1 MTSQARPVWW
11 RRAVRW
17 GRCLATAALVA
28 PALVLAISLAVLLIG
43 ASPASAHAELVSTDP
58 EEGAVL
64 EAAPASVT
72 LTFNEPVRLTSQE
85 VAVYDAEGD
94 PVDATAAA
102 SDVEVRVALPGA
114 ADLADGTYVVSWNVL
129 SGDGHPISGALTFS
143 VGAPSATVSAP
154 PEPETSSTVLEV
166 VRDLV
171 TVVSL
176 VGLLLA
182 AGLALFLAHVLPRSW
197 EGGDVRGRLRRLLV
211 YAAGAGAVGAILQV
225 PVAAVYG
232 QGLELTDVV
241 SALDPGQVVNEL
253 VSAALVVIGLGVVA
267 RVASTSPPGQTAA
280 RVLTGGAL
288 LALIGPS
295 LVGHTRAFA
304 PAPVLVMWDVIH
316 VTAGAVWLG
325 GLVGLVLSL
334 RALSGREVLAAQTLS
349 RFSTMAGFALVV
361 VAAAGAFLAWRI
373 LGSWAGFVETT
384 YGRLLLTKIAI
395 ALAVAATG
403 GWNRWRTLPAVRAA
417 AGFGERE
424 RAASAVTRT
433 VRVEAVLLVVL
444 LSVTGF
450 LVSRSPRPAPVT
462 VASGS
467 TGVGAATA
475 GELRVLA
482 AMDPRRTGSNTLLVQ
497 VQDAAGEPY
506 DPPAHPVVSLRT
518 EGLDVGEVT
527 MRPVG
532 AGTYRGEVVVPRAG
546 EWEVQVSIRLTR
558 FENPVTTV
566 RLTVRP

>member
-1 MTSQARPVWW
+1 M
-11 RRAVRW
+11 
-17 GRCLATAALVA
+17 
-28 PALVLAISLAVLLIG
+28 
-43 ASPASAHAELVSTDP
+43 
-58 EEGAVL
+58 
-64 EAAPASVT
+64 
-72 LTFNEPVRLTSQE
+72 
-85 VAVYDAEGD
+85 
-94 PVDATAAA
+94 
-102 SDVEVRVALPGA
+102 
-114 ADLADGTYVVSWNVL
+114 
-129 SGDGHPISGALTFS
+129 
-143 VGAPSATVSAP
+143 
-154 PEPETSSTVLEV
+154 

-395 ALAVAATG
+395 ALVVAATG

>member
-1 MTSQARPVWW
+1 MTSLARPVRW
-11 RRAVRW
+11 RRALR
-17 GRCLATAALVA
+17 LATAALVA
-28 PALVLAISLAVLLIG
+28 PALVLAVLLVG
-43 ASPASAHAELVSTDP
+43 ASPAAAHAELVGTDP

-64 EAAPASVT
+64 DAAPGTIT

-94 PVDATAAA
+94 PVDATAG
-102 SDVEVRVALPGA
+102 SSGVEVSVALTDA

-129 SGDGHPISGALTFS
+129 SSDGHPISGALTFS

-154 PEPETSSTVLEV
+154 PEPETSSTVVEV

-197 EGGDVRGRLRRLLV
+197 EGGEVRGRLRRLLA
-211 YAAGAGAVGAILQV
+211 YAAGAGAVGAVLQV

-232 QGLELTDVV
+232 QGLELADVV
-241 SALDPGQVVNEL
+241 SAFDAGQVVNEL
-253 VSAALVVIGLGVVA
+253 VSAALVVVGLGAVA
-267 RVASTSPPGQTAA
+267 RAASTSPPGQTAV

-288 LALIGPS
+288 LALLGPS

-304 PAPVLVMWDVIH
+304 PAPVLVMWDVFH
-316 VTAGAVWLG
+316 VTAGAIWLG
-325 GLVGLVLSL
+325 GLVGLVVSL

-349 RFSTMAGFALVV
+349 RFSTIAGFTLVV

-373 LGSWAGFVETT
+373 LGSWAGFVETA
-384 YGRLLLTKIAI
+384 YGRLLLVKIAI
-395 ALAVAATG
+395 ALVVAATG
-403 GWNRWRTLPAVRAA
+403 GWNRWRTLPVVRAA
-417 AGFGERE
+417 SGFGDRE

-433 VRVEAVLLVVL
+433 VRVEAVLLVAL
-444 LSVTGF
+444 LGVTGF
-450 LVSRSPRPAPVT
+450 LVNQSPRPAPVT

-482 AMDPRRTGSNTLLVQ
+482 VLDPRRTGSNTLLVQ

-506 DPPAHPVVSLRT
+506 DPPAHPVVSMST
-518 EGLDVGEVT
+518 PGLDIGEVT

-546 EWEVQVSIRLTR
+546 EWEVQVSIRLSR

-566 RLTVRP
+566 RVTVPR

>member
-1 MTSQARPVWW
+1 MTSLARPARW
-11 RRAVRW
+11 RRTSLRGLGPV
-17 GRCLATAALVA
+17 AALLVA
-28 PALVLAISLAVLLIG
+28 LAIVLLG
-43 ASPASAHAELVSTDP
+43 VPPASAHAELVSTDP

-64 EAAPASVT
+64 EAAPSSVT

-94 PVDATAAA
+94 PVDSSAAA
-102 SDVEVRVALPGA
+102 GDTEVTVELPGA
-114 ADLADGTYVVSWNVL
+114 AELADGTYVVSWNVL
-129 SGDGHPISGALTFS
+129 SSDGHPISGALTFS
-143 VGAPSATVSAP
+143 VGAPSASVSAP
-154 PEPETSSTVLEV
+154 PEPETSSQVVEV
-166 VRDLV
+166 VRDVV

-182 AGLALFLAHVLPRSW
+182 AGLAIFLAHVLPQTW
-197 EGGDVRGRLRRLLV
+197 DGHEVRARIRRLV
-211 YAAGAGAVGAILQV
+211 TYAAAAGAAGFVLQV

-241 SALDPGQVVNEL
+241 SAFDPASVVNETF
-253 VSAALVVIGLGVVA
+253 SAALVLIGLGMAVRGV
-267 RVASTSPPGQTAA
+267 RTSPPDPSSRAYVQAGSL
-280 RVLTGGAL
+280 VAL
-288 LALIGPS
+288 AGPS

-304 PAPVLVMWDVIH
+304 PEPVLIMWDVIH
-316 VTAGAVWLG
+316 VSAGAIWLG

-349 RFSTMAGFALVV
+349 RFSTIAAFALVV
-361 VAAAGAFLAWRI
+361 VAAAGAFLSWRI
-373 LGSWAGFVETT
+373 LGSWAGFVETA

-395 ALAVAATG
+395 ALVVAGIG

-417 AGFGERE
+417 AGFGDRE
-424 RAASAVTRT
+424 RAAAAVTRT

-444 LSVTGF
+444 LGVTGF
-450 LVSRSPRPAPVT
+450 LVNQSPRPAPVT
-462 VASGS
+462 PASGT

-475 GELRVLA
+475 GDLRVLA

-506 DPPAHPVVSLRT
+506 DPPANPVVALRT
-518 EGLDVGEVT
+518 EGLDIGEVT

-532 AGTYRGEVVVPRAG
+532 AGTYRGEVVVPRPGA
-546 EWEVQVSIRLTR
+546 WEVQVSIRLSR

-566 RLTVRP
+566 TLVVSR